1 MRKSEEDATA
11 QKEQKEQQAHER
23 RLRLAQSLAPTQAI
37 ANEVLSS
44 IKATMGN
51 TSAIDQLSKCTNV
64 QLKAI
69 HQVFVKKGNKE
80 VKTPSKKADLIASIS
95 PNLPALLQNLQQ
107 LDKENLQ
114 NQNDSNENDEE
125 SSDDED

>member
-1 MRKSEEDATA
+1 MRKAEEDATA

-23 RLRLAQSLAPTQAI
+23 RLRLAQSLASTQAI

-44 IKATMGN
+44 IKATMGD

-69 HQVFVKKGNKE
+69 HQLKGVCKE
-80 VKTPSKKADLIASIS
+80 RK
-95 PNLPALLQNLQQ
+95 
-107 LDKENLQ
+107 
-114 NQNDSNENDEE
+114 
-125 SSDDED
+125 